1 MAKARTAV
9 AELDLPCQFSNVN
22 VGDEIASLSIT
33 VPRTA
38 LTISQ
43 ADSKVCGKRLTGH
56 ILARGGGGQADQAS
70 LPGAD
75 NDVEIPGQFDVKSV
89 TFTRKNV
96 KFKLSFSIGSIDIGD
111 LAHFAK
117 REGRCVINVIT
128 ALPERK
134 TKKDQDEVE

>member
-1 MAKARTAV
+1 MAKSKGV
-9 AELDLPCQFSNVN
+9 AELDLPVQFSNVN
-22 VGDEIASLSIT
+22 IGDEIASLSVT

-56 ILARGGGGQADQAS
+56 ILARAGGAQADQDS

-75 NDVEIPGQFDVKSV
+75 NDVEIPGSFDVKSI
-89 TFTRKNV
+89 TFTRKSV
-96 KFKLSFSIGSIDIGD
+96 KFKIAFSIGSISIDD

-117 REGRCVINVIT
+117 REGRCVIMVIT

-134 TKKDQDEVE
+134 AKKDKDEVE